1 MKHSIGL
8 IAIDFLDQDEE
19 RTGCFADS
27 SNDCG
32 PGYDS
37 QCGFQWLS
45 CWEKMSSASLRRLVI
60 TSYLDSWLI
69 YTV

>member
-32 PGYDS
+32 PAGYDS
-37 QCGFQWLS
+37 QCGFQ
-45 CWEKMSSASLRRLVI
+45 
-60 TSYLDSWLI
+60 
-69 YTV
+69 